1 MLIFSV
7 FEFSIFNLIFK
18 NASSIFSNFRFLI
31 VITDSF
37 FLIFLFIYIYISMVQ
52 VYSIK
57 YKYNSLHKVFHFRIF
72 EF

>member
-7 FEFSIFNLIFK
+7 FKFSIFNLIFK
-18 NASSIFSNFRFLI
+18 NASSIFSNFQFLI

-37 FLIFLFIYIYISMVQ
+37 FFYIFFIYIYMVQ

-72 EF
+72 KF